1 MRILPLAATLLAL
14 GTAPLLAQTAPAEP
28 ATPAATPELVPDIAL
43 GSETAPVTMIE
54 YASFTC
60 NHCAAFHTDAF
71 PKLKADYIDTGKVRF
86 IQRDV
91 YFDAPGL
98 WAGILAHCD
107 PKKYYPVADDLMS
120 TQKEWLFDAKDGDAV
135 AENLRKVGLKNGM
148 TAEQMEACWA
158 DQPMVER
165 LVATYQVH
173 ATEDGLEGTPTF
185 IIGGETM
192 PNQAWDGLKAK
203 IDEKLAA
210 APAPAAPEEK
220 TPAAAPA
227 PASAPA
233 PAAAAP
239 AAVAPVAPAAPAT
252 PATAAPAAPTEAQPA
267 EAAPAAPAKAAPAT
281 PAPAPATTP
290 VPVAPAAPAA
300 N

>member
-14 GTAPLLAQTAPAEP
+14 GTAPLLAQTTPAEP
-28 ATPAATPELVPDIAL
+28 AKPAPAAMPELVPDIAL

-54 YASFTC
+54 YASFAC
-60 NHCAAFHTDAF
+60 NHCAAFHTDTF

-107 PKKYYPVADDLMS
+107 PQKYYPVADDLMS
-120 TQKEWLFDAKDGDAV
+120 TQQDWLFDAKDGDAV

-165 LVATYQVH
+165 LVATYQVN

-185 IIGGETM
+185 IIGGEKM

-210 APAPAAPEEK
+210 APAPAAPEQK
-220 TPAAAPA
+220 
-227 PASAPA
+227 
-233 PAAAAP
+233 AP
-239 AAVAPVAPAAPAT
+239 AAVKPVAPAAPA
-252 PATAAPAAPTEAQPA
+252 APAK
-267 EAAPAAPAKAAPAT
+267 AAPAAPAKAAPAT
-281 PAPAPATTP
+281 ATPAAPTEAAPAPSPTEAAPATAAPAPATTP
-290 VPVAPAAPAA
+290 APVAPAAPAA